1 METCTYASV
10 TNTQRIGGIDADK
23 KVRQIILT
31 HPAAKSKPVN
41 WSKALPQATS
51 KYDSNST
58 SEQMQRLKW

>member
-41 WSKALPQATS
+41 
-51 KYDSNST
+51 
-58 SEQMQRLKW
+58 